1 LKSGRP
7 KSAAGSREQLQV
19 GYRLRIEKSF
29 AFRKSGSSWQCNATA
44 MQPVE
49 VGIAL
54 SGP

>member
-1 LKSGRP
+1 
-7 KSAAGSREQLQV
+7 LQV

-29 AFRKSGSSWQCNATA
+29 AFQKNGSSWRCSSAA

-49 VGIAL
+49 VGMAL

>member
-1 LKSGRP
+1 
-7 KSAAGSREQLQV
+7 LQV

-29 AFRKSGSSWQCNATA
+29 AFQKSGGSWRCNATA

-49 VGIAL
+49 VGMAL